1 MVSILVLEDEEALK
15 EVITILLSRA
25 GYKVEAASNGIEGL
39 EVLENFKPDLI
50 ISDIMMPEMD
60 GYSFLE
66 KIRQSEE
73 FKNIPFI
80 FLSAKT
86 EKADIRK
93 GMNLNADDYLTK
105 PFMKQDM
112 LDAIDAKLKRAS
124 QSESRI
130 KQELEKFEKMAF
142 DALDKKKN
150 EQENSIEFYKE
161 LKTLQDTLYSKN
173 EIIDKLRFINSHHL
187 RASLSNIS
195 GLLQLIN
202 HDLYKDANPYLND
215 IQQTAN
221 ELDSI
226 IKDISEI
233 LSEENISDF
242 IIKEKQK
249 KTISQIMVVDD
260 DPLSILILESTLN
273 CFNKNWVVQSY
284 SDSKEALS
292 FLKKSPKK
300 PDILFLDINMPG
312 LNAWDFLEH
321 IKGDNNQ
328 YSVYIVSSSVDSGDI
343 KKAHSF
349 SCVMGYIT
357 KPVSEEKLQDI
368 LLQVD

>member
-1 MVSILVLEDEEALK
+1 
-15 EVITILLSRA
+15 
-25 GYKVEAASNGIEGL
+25 
-39 EVLENFKPDLI
+39 
-50 ISDIMMPEMD
+50 
-60 GYSFLE
+60 
-66 KIRQSEE
+66 
-73 FKNIPFI
+73 
-80 FLSAKT
+80 
-86 EKADIRK
+86 
-93 GMNLNADDYLTK
+93 
-105 PFMKQDM
+105 
-112 LDAIDAKLKRAS
+112 AIDAKLKRAS